1 MFLRSSITLCMSLCM
16 KFLCICMCARVYRLY
31 TQRTRFWNEP
41 LKINFHI
48 KIWILILL
56 NRWWV
61 TVCIGV
67 VEAKISFLQ
76 KNSKWEVSIQVSVSR
91 DNHFGFIWFKKQFGV
106 LSCPGELKYFNSRM
120 FFLPQG
126 ELFTEYKSRI
136 MPSLTP
142 FECH

>member
-1 MFLRSSITLCMSLCM
+1 MFLRSSITLCMSSCM

-91 DNHFGFIWFKKQFGV
+91 DNHFAFIWFKKKIRDAKFSREAQIFQFSHV
-106 LSCPGELKYFNSRM
+106 FLTSRRTIY
-120 FFLPQG
+120 G
-126 ELFTEYKSRI
+126 I
-136 MPSLTP
+136 
-142 FECH
+142 

>member
-41 LKINFHI
+41 LKVKVSYQNMN
-48 KIWILILL
+48 L

-76 KNSKWEVSIQVSVSR
+76 KTVNEKFPFKFQFPEIIISR
-91 DNHFGFIWFKKQFGV
+91 SSGLKKKFGM
-106 LSCPGELKYFNSRM
+106 LSFPGKLKYFNSRM
-120 FFLPQG
+120 FFLHQG
-126 ELFTEYKSRI
+126 ELFTEYKSRM

>member
-1 MFLRSSITLCMSLCM
+1 MFLRSSITLCMSSCM

-41 LKINFHI
+41 LKVKVSYQNMN
-48 KIWILILL
+48 L

-91 DNHFGFIWFKKQFGV
+91 DNHFAFIWFKKKIRDAKFSREAQIFQFSHV
-106 LSCPGELKYFNSRM
+106 FLTSRRTIY
-120 FFLPQG
+120 G
-126 ELFTEYKSRI
+126 I
-136 MPSLTP
+136 
-142 FECH
+142 